1 MMKKLIGILSVLVLL
16 GVALYGSADVIQINF
31 VDNTIGASKLK
42 STSGTP
48 SATTYFRG
56 DNTWAVPPGSAAIS
70 WDNVAITGA
79 TIDNVTLQ
87 GVTSTYYDPT
97 SSIQNQIDG
106 KEDVTA
112 TLTDLSDGTLASPLV
127 FEDAVALRFGTDN
140 DFKVLYDSGTGTLVI
155 ALDNGDS
162 VCVFSKTGGLACTGE
177 ISAQQFATTG
187 TDNNFFVQVANTGR
201 PPVPATDN
209 GGIFHFN
216 LTDNTV
222 EVTNGLGVW
231 GTVAVTFP

>member
-1 MMKKLIGILSVLVLL
+1 MKKLIGVISAIVLL

-70 WDNVAITGA
+70 WDNVAITGG

-97 SSIQNQIDG
+97 SSIQDQIDG
-106 KEDVTA
+106 KQSATA
-112 TLTDLSDGTLASPLV
+112 TIVDVSDGSLANPLV
-127 FEDAVALRFGTDN
+127 FADDVYLKFGTDN
-140 DFKVLYDSGTGTLVI
+140 DFRAYYKAADATFVI
-155 ALDNGDS
+155 ALDNGS
-162 VCVFSKTGGLACTGE
+162 AMCTFSKTGGLACTGE
-177 ISAQQFATTG
+177 ITAQQYATDG
-187 TDNNFFVQVANTGR
+187 VDGEFFIQVANSTA
-201 PPVPATDN
+201 PTIPATDN
-209 GGIFHFN
+209 AGIIWFD
-216 LTDNTV
+216 TSDNTV
-222 EVTNGLGVW
+222 KVTNADGAI
-231 GTVAVTFP
+231 GTVTVSW